1 MELPHQRERL
11 SHLCGL
17 VVALGAAASLR
28 RGGDASLACS
38 EGTAEKIDQEVL
50 ELIKSAHAKAMEILK
65 DNVDKLHELAAFLME
80 RETITGEEFMEILN
94 RQPEPHA

>member
-1 MELPHQRERL
+1 MM
-11 SHLCGL
+11 
-17 VVALGAAASLR
+17 ALATVNSQYL
-28 RGGDASLACS
+28 GGDVSLACS

-94 RQPEPHA
+94 RQPEPTAPAQQQLPG